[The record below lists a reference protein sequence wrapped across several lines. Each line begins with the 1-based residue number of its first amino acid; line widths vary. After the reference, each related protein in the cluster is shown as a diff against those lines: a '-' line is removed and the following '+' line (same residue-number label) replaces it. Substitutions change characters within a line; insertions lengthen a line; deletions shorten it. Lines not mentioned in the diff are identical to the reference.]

1 MSEGSLAAARRF
13 PGRQAEIEEL
23 TARDEEFRIL
33 CNDFAD
39 AKTML
44 SRWEASSSPTRERL
58 CAEYR
63 TLIED
68 LAGEIEVALDSRIG
82 GR

>member
-23 TARDEEFRIL
+23 AARNEEFRML
-33 CNDFAD
+33 CTDFAD
-39 AKTML
+39 AETAL
-44 SRWEASSSPTRERL
+44 RQWEASSSPTRDRL

-68 LAGEIEVALDSRIG
+68 LAAEIEVALSSQIG
-82 GR
+82 RR

>member
-1 MSEGSLAAARRF
+1 M
-13 PGRQAEIEEL
+13 
-23 TARDEEFRIL
+23 L
-33 CNDFAD
+33 CNDFAE

-44 SRWEASSSPTRERL
+44 RQWEASSSPTREQL

-68 LAGEIEVALDSRIG
+68 LAGEIEVALDPRIG

>member
-1 MSEGSLAAARRF
+1 VSEGSLAAARRF
-13 PGRQAEIEEL
+13 PGRQAEIEGL
-23 TARDEEFRIL
+23 AARDEEFRML
-33 CNDFAD
+33 CTDFAE

-44 SRWEASSSPTRERL
+44 RQWEASSSPTRERL